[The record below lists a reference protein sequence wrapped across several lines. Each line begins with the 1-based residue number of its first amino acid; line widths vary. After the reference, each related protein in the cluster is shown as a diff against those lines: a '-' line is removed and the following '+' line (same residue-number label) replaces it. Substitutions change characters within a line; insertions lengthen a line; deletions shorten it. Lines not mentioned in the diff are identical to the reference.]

1 MNQMQVAL
9 WRRLAAAVY
18 DSIIL
23 LALYFVAGLVAVVMN
38 DGEAVENPLFFW
50 LLLFIAWAFFVKFW
64 CSPGQTLGMQVW
76 KVKVVNERGGALT
89 AKQASA
95 RMIFA
100 LLSWSVLGLGFLW
113 ALFDKDGLTWHDKLS
128 HSRLVFIDH
137 KKQQAMK

>member
-1 MNQMQVAL
+1 MNQVQVVL

-23 LALYFVAGLVAVVMN
+23 LALYFVATLVAVLIN
-38 DGEAVENPLFFW
+38 EGEAVESPIFFW
-50 LLLFIAWAFFVKFW
+50 TLLLITWAFFVKFW

-76 KVKVVNERGGALT
+76 KVKVVNEQGGALT

-100 LLSWSVLGLGFLW
+100 CLSWGVGGLGFIW
-113 ALFDKDGLTWHDKLS
+113 SLFDKEGLTWHDKLS
-128 HSRLVFIDH
+128 QSRLVFIDH
-137 KKQQAMK
+137 KKQQNQG